1 MPGEDQAW
9 TSLEWRRLGAQ
20 EPLIDF
26 TGAVR
31 WTGGFIAVSESDTS
45 TQLFLS
51 TDGDA
56 WQPVAAD
63 VTGENA
69 VIGLDAVGGSI
80 AALSMTFPTAPC
92 DPEAVCPELVPP
104 LLAWSSTDGVT
115 WTSHGSPIELAA
127 PLPDSLLTLP
137 LHAAMADSAIVLAG
151 AGNGMAVA
159 RTDDGQTWQLLPPDG
174 LPRSLDPISL
184 TSVGGGFLLIGTK
197 RGGDGL
203 AAAAWSADGAEWQQV
218 SIFGE
223 RAARIFDARP
233 IAVGPGGVVVE
244 GTTDLTPGPTWWW
257 TSTDGQVWRFLAD
270 LEPLGI
276 WHGEGAGT
284 GLLPNGELVGDGER
298 MVAYDTVDG
307 AAAWTSFD
315 GATWTELAIK
325 GERPPPFFSPSRSLT
340 LLPTGLL
347 WRDDLGNAWFGK
359 PAAAP

>member
-1 MPGEDQAW
+1 VPGPDQAW
-9 TSLEWRRLGAQ
+9 TSLEWRRLAAQ
-20 EPLIDF
+20 EPLVSF
-26 TGAVR
+26 TTAVR
-31 WTGGFIAVSESDTS
+31 WPGGFVAVAASDTT

-51 TDGDA
+51 TDGDT
-56 WQPVAAD
+56 WQPVAGG

-69 VIGLDAVGGSI
+69 AIGVQVVGGSI
-80 AALSMTFPTAPC
+80 FALSLSLPTAPC
-92 DPEAVCPELVPP
+92 DPESVCPELVPP
-104 LLAWSSTDGVT
+104 LLAWSSTDGIT

-137 LHAAMADSAIVLAG
+137 LFAALPDAAIVLAG
-151 AGNGMAVA
+151 AGNDMAVA
-159 RTDDGQTWQLLPPDG
+159 RTDDGETWQLLPPDG

-184 TSVGGGFLLIGTK
+184 TTVGGGFLLTGTK

-218 SIFGE
+218 SVFGE

-233 IAVGPGGVVVE
+233 VAVGAGGVVVE
-244 GTTDLTPGPTWWW
+244 GTTDLAPGPTWWW
-257 TSTDGQVWRFLAD
+257 TSSDGQAWRFLAD

-284 GLLPNGELVGDGER
+284 GLLPDGELVGDGER

-307 AAAWTSFD
+307 TAAWTSFE

-325 GERPPPFFSPSRSLT
+325 GDKPPSFGFPSLNLT

-347 WRDDLGNAWFGK
+347 WRDDEGSAWFAK
-359 PAAAP
+359 PAS